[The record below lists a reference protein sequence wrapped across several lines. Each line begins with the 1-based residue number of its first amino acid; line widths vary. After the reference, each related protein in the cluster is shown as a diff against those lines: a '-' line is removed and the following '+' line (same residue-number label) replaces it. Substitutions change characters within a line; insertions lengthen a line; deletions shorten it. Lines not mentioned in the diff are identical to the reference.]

1 MRSVKKRIIKMNI
14 NSLKFT
20 GLPVLV
26 ALLAIGCA
34 NVNYVG
40 KSFEPTTNVDLY
52 FSKEDIEKEYTVMGH
67 AIGSGTSDSNEIQ
80 TALIEEAKEKG
91 ADAVLITEISNPPL
105 LSSEDSD
112 PKSEVKASFL
122 KYNYSNFSRKYN
134 CLQNYFDF
142 ICTLK

>member
-1 MRSVKKRIIKMNI
+1 MMRTIKKDKKMNI

-26 ALLAIGCA
+26 KLLAIGCA

-80 TALIEEAKEKG
+80 KALIEEAKEKG
-91 ADAVLITEISNPPL
+91 TDAVLIIGIGNPL
-105 LSSEDSD
+105 LSTEDSN

-122 KYNYSNFSRKYN
+122 KYK
-134 CLQNYFDF
+134 
-142 ICTLK
+142 

>member
-1 MRSVKKRIIKMNI
+1 MNI

-122 KYNYSNFSRKYN
+122 KYK
-134 CLQNYFDF
+134 
-142 ICTLK
+142 